1 MQTAKNIGSV
11 VGAGMAGYGMGKEHG
26 NMVLGAAR
34 GLDSHMNAANMS
46 AIGGRPMSHDTL
58 VQKYASN
65 KTAAA
70 MQNYYNRSLPRN
82 MPGPKNAAFYS
93 YRFNLPVARGDSV
106 GTPGQMSLLR
116 HVRRNQERVN
126 AVRNAPAPRGT
137 FHHADPA
144 AVDLPRDVF
153 DYIRSYASSDHQ
165 AQAASALAAR

>member
-11 VGAGMAGYGMGKEHG
+11 VSAGMAGYGMGKEHG

-46 AIGGRPMSHDTL
+46 AIGGRPMVHDTL

-70 MQNYYNRSLPRN
+70 MSGYYNRSLPRN

-93 YRFNLPVARGDSV
+93 YRFNLPVARGESV

-126 AVRNAPAPRGT
+126 AVRNAPARRGT
-137 FHHADPA
+137 FHNADPGA
-144 AVDLPRDVF
+144 MDLPRDVF
-153 DYIRSYASSDHQ
+153 DHIRNYASSDRT
-165 AQAASALAAR
+165 ARIASSLAAR

>member
-11 VGAGMAGYGMGKEHG
+11 VSAGMAGYGMGKEHG
-26 NMVLGAAR
+26 NMVVNAAR

-46 AIGGRPMSHDTL
+46 AIGGRPMVHDTL

-70 MQNYYNRSLPRN
+70 MTGYYNRSLPRN

-93 YRFNLPVARGDSV
+93 YRFNLPVARGESV

-126 AVRNAPAPRGT
+126 AVRNAPARRGT
-137 FHHADPA
+137 FHNADPGA
-144 AVDLPRDVF
+144 MDLPRDVF
-153 DYIRSYASSDHQ
+153 DHIRTYASNDRT
-165 AQAASALAAR
+165 ARIASSLAAR

>member
-11 VGAGMAGYGMGKEHG
+11 VGAGIEGYGKGADHGK
-26 NMVLGAAR
+26 MVANAAR
-34 GLDSHMNAANMS
+34 SLDSHMSSANMS
-46 AIGGRPMSHDTL
+46 AIGGRPMLHDTL

-93 YRFNLPVARGDSV
+93 YRFNLPVARGESV

-126 AVRNAPAPRGT
+126 AVRNAPARRGT
-137 FHHADPA
+137 FHNADPGA
-144 AVDLPRDVF
+144 IDLPRDVF
-153 DYIRSYASSDHQ
+153 DHIRTYASSDRT
-165 AQAASALAAR
+165 ARIASAMAAR

>member
-34 GLDSHMNAANMS
+34 GLDSHMSAANMS
-46 AIGGRPMSHDTL
+46 AIAGRPQLHDTL

-82 MPGPKNAAFYS
+82 APGPKNAAYYS
-93 YRFNLPVARGDSV
+93 YRYNLPVASGESV
-106 GTPGQMSLLR
+106 GTPGQMALLR

-126 AVRNAPAPRGT
+126 AVRNAPVRRGT
-137 FHHADPA
+137 FHHADPG

-153 DYIRSYASSDHQ
+153 DYIRTYASSDRQ